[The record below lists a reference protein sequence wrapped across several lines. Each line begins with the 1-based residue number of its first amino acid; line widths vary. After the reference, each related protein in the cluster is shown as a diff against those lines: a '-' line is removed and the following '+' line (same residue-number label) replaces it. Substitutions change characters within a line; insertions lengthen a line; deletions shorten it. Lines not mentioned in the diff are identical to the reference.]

1 MSEASKI
8 VIEANDLTIKFGD
21 FIAVN
26 KVNLQI
32 EAGKIYGF
40 LGPNGSGKSTTIRA
54 LCGLLRP
61 ASGSCQVLGCDMGED
76 SFAVRQHIGYMSQ
89 KFSLYPDLTVQENL
103 EFYASIYGV
112 TGAVQTE
119 RIAEI
124 LNLTDLN
131 GWQKA
136 MTGNLSSG
144 VRQRVSLGCAILH
157 NPQILFL
164 DEPTSGVDPKS
175 RKLFWQIIY
184 KLAAEGTTILI
195 TTHFMDEAEH
205 CDVVGFI
212 SSGRLV
218 ATGSPARLKAS
229 IQGTLVNLPAADG
242 SALLGELKKAG
253 IEVLDAYIY
262 GQNLRLLL
270 EVEQLAELA
279 AGGFDYDVIQPSME
293 DVFAYY
299 VRLQRK
305 NYE

>member
-1 MSEASKI
+1 MNEACKI
-8 VIEANDLTIKFGD
+8 VIKANDLTIKFGD
-21 FIAVN
+21 FIAVD
-26 KVNLQI
+26 KVNWQI

-61 ASGSCQVLGCDMGED
+61 AAGSCQVLGCDMGED

-112 TGAVQTE
+112 TGAAQAE

-124 LNLTDLN
+124 LNLTELN

-136 MTGNLSSG
+136 LTGSLSSG
-144 VRQRVSLGCAILH
+144 VRQRVSLCCAILH
-157 NPQILFL
+157 RPQILFL

-184 KLAAEGTTILI
+184 RLAAGGTTILI

-212 SSGRLV
+212 NSGRLV
-218 ATGSPARLKAS
+218 ATGSPARLKGS
-229 IQGTLVNLPAADG
+229 IRGTMVNLPAADG
-242 SALLGELKKAG
+242 AALIGELKKAG
-253 IEVLDAYIY
+253 IEMLDAYIY

-270 EVEQLAELA
+270 DEPQLAELA

-293 DVFAYY
+293 DVFVYY

>member
-8 VIEANDLTIKFGD
+8 VIEAEDLTIKFGD

-26 KVNLQI
+26 MVNLQI

-112 TGAVQTE
+112 TGAAQTE

-136 MTGNLSSG
+136 LTGSLSSG

-157 NPQILFL
+157 RPQILFL

-184 KLAAEGTTILI
+184 RLAAGGTTILI

-212 SSGRLV
+212 NSGRLV

-229 IQGTLVNLPAADG
+229 IQGTLVNMPAEDG
-242 SALLGELKKAG
+242 ATLLGELKKAG
-253 IEVLDAYIY
+253 IEVLDAYVY

-279 AGGFDYDVIQPSME
+279 AGGFGYDVIQPSME